1 MSFLAE
7 CNNNLVPFHVI
18 TLQETHINSNVDVQ
32 YFELFIL
39 WFMILQELF
48 FLAIYVHDS
57 FSSNR
62 LDTETE

>member
-32 YFELFIL
+32 YFEHFYTLVYDLARI
-39 WFMILQELF
+39 IF
-48 FLAIYVHDS
+48 FCNLC
-57 FSSNR
+57 
-62 LDTETE
+62 T